1 MVKSGSGTEVPRR
14 IVPIAGPSKTAG
26 ESGLGRL
33 LSGGPISQ
41 NKPGRPALKRS
52 DQSHEHGSSIV
63 GDIQIAAQNW
73 HADSTLLSWTRAK
86 PFGWQQGRGVLSL
99 KRVVAAHNNLMRLV
113 VKV

>member
-1 MVKSGSGTEVPRR
+1 MVKSGSGTEVSRR

-52 DQSHEHGSSIV
+52 DQSHEHSSSIV
-63 GDIQIAAQNW
+63 GDIAAQNW

-99 KRVVAAHNNLMRLV
+99 KPVAAHNNLMRLV